1 MDEEPSGT
9 GVEPEQG
16 QIRTFL
22 IADVRGWTLFTQQRV
37 DEVAAK
43 LAAKFAGIAREGVD
57 PAERLQAALPAPE
70 AAQRRPVERIPSSPR
85 RSRSPSR

>member
-22 IADVRGWTLFTQQRV
+22 IADVRGWTLFTQQRG

-43 LAAKFAGIAREGVD
+43 LAAKFAGIAREVVARRGGEVIEFRGD
-57 PAERLQAALPAPE
+57 VALAVFTST
-70 AAQRRPVERIPSSPR
+70 R
-85 RSRSPSR
+85 